1 MLTLTSY
8 RLFVVAAFAVCIFAR
23 MRLLVCEHPAVT
35 FGSSAHGSLLRAKFQ
50 FVDLLIAGN
59 YEILE
64 LKFSRYQNNVT
75 CFWQKI

>member
-50 FVDLLIAGN
+50 FDV
-59 YEILE
+59 E
-64 LKFSRYQNNVT
+64 LHKKEYLSLWNKVRGIFS
-75 CFWQKI
+75 